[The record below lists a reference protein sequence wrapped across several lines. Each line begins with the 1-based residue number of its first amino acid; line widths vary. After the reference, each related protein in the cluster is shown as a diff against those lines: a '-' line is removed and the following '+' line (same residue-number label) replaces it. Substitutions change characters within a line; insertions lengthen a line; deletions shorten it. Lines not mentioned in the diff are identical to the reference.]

1 MSITSSFYSGLSGLD
16 TQGIAMQ
23 VIGDNIANMRTSGF
37 KGSSIHFED
46 VLGQSLSGVSGG
58 NQTGAGTKASSIDLN
73 FIQGSLETTDVATD
87 VAINGKGFFIV
98 EDASMNEQFYTR
110 AGHFS
115 IDNQGYLVNN
125 NGYRV
130 QGYSYDPKGLT
141 LLETLADI
149 QIGQNSM
156 VPPKETSEVGMVV
169 NLDVSETTKTWDITD
184 PSGSSH
190 YSTALTVY
198 DSVGQN
204 HQIQIYFTKTADQTW
219 EWHAIADGADIQGGT
234 PGVYQLFG
242 TGTLNFDTS
251 GELTGTPTMP
261 VSFYTGTLTYAN
273 GIVPSTS
280 TIDFAG
286 TSQYGSPSAI
296 QSIAQ
301 NGYTAGTVSGVGI
314 DETGSIVANYT
325 NGIIKNIARFAL
337 ADFPSLS
344 GLSRIGSTLYQ
355 TSPMSGDPL
364 YNKPGEG
371 GVGSISSSMLEESNV
386 DLAAEFIRMIIIQR
400 GYQAN
405 SKVISTTDEMLAQ
418 LMNIR

>member
-46 VLGQSLSGVSGG
+46 VLGQSLSGVTGG
-58 NQTGAGTKASSIDLN
+58 NQTGAGTKASSIDFN
-73 FIQGSLETTDVATD
+73 FVQGSLETTDVATD

-98 EDASMNEQFYTR
+98 EDALTNEQFYTR
-110 AGHFS
+110 AGHFN

-125 NGYRV
+125 KGYRV
-130 QGYSYDPKGLT
+130 QGYAYNDTGTT

-156 VPPKETSEVGMVV
+156 VPPKVTSEVEMVL
-169 NLDVSETTKTWDITD
+169 NLDVSETAKTWDITD

-190 YSTALTVY
+190 YSTALTIY
-198 DSVGQN
+198 DSLGQN
-204 HQIQIYFTKTADQTW
+204 HQIQLYFTKTGDQTW
-219 EWHAIADGADIQGGT
+219 DWHGVIDGADVQGGT
-234 PGVYQLFG
+234 AGTFEEFG
-242 TGTLNFDTS
+242 TGTLNFDDS
-251 GELTGTPTMP
+251 GELTGAPTMP
-261 VSFYTGTLTYAN
+261 VDFFTGTLTFAN
-273 GIVPSTS
+273 GIVPSAS
-280 TIDFAG
+280 TIDFTG
-286 TSQYGSPSAI
+286 TSQYGSSSAI
-296 QSIAQ
+296 QSINQ

-314 DETGSIVANYT
+314 DEQGNIVANYT

-337 ADFPSLS
+337 ADFPSLN
-344 GLSRIGSTLYQ
+344 GLARIGSTLYQ
-355 TSPMSGDPL
+355 TSPKSGDPL